1 MKEPIVKFAQPIRD
15 SEWFHPL
22 VDGLLAAMVASP
34 KPAYGFDARPK
45 LEAGILALIAGL
57 VMGRQNPNAIAE
69 SFALDPLW
77 KVIVGWS
84 FIQRDRT

>member
-1 MKEPIVKFAQPIRD
+1 MP
-15 SEWFHPL
+15 
-22 VDGLLAAMVASP
+22 
-34 KPAYGFDARPK
+34 
-45 LEAGILALIAGL
+45 GILALIAGL